1 MSFNVRCWVCPQQ
14 RKTVGLCV
22 AKLGARW
29 SLIIRS
35 RHHSFS
41 QPLDDGPGLVFI
53 LQHVEGG
60 PIDRVP
66 DLFLGVC
73 EWRHRKREDS
83 NRWQLAI
90 ARTDRLLLHVNVVAL
105 VSVAATSIATE
116 NQDSLLINL
125 ERAGSLP
132 TYHLDQRRWTI
143 QFELLPSL
151 HDILVQQCEV

>member
-1 MSFNVRCWVCPQQ
+1 VSLQQ
-14 RKTVGLCV
+14 TKTVGLCV
-22 AKLGARW
+22 AKLGAC
-29 SLIIRS
+29 SSIIIRS

-73 EWRHRKREDS
+73 EWRHRKRKNS
-83 NRWQLAI
+83 NRRQLAI
-90 ARTDRLLLHVNVVAL
+90 AHTDRLFLHINVVAL
-105 VSVAATSIATE
+105 VCVIATSIATK
-116 NQDSLLINL
+116 NQNSLLIYL
-125 ERAGSLP
+125 EWAASLP
-132 TYHLDQRRWTI
+132 TNHLDQRRWTI
-143 QFELLPSL
+143 QFVLLPSL